1 MSQKFRIFKTG
12 QFDNDFE
19 ALEKNDKQRVE
30 NFLRQLSEKGSAVGK
45 PLSGLK
51 FFREKKIRR
60 KKALLFDLWKL
71 LCCAGCGNKRQEST
85 ASHNKRNFDSSCGL
99 SAVCFWNITK
109 KRSYLGVP
117 FGNVAFFYVF
127 EASFYFA
134 HQFLVNFRFFDQRVI
149 FLFRNDYCF
158 HNSIPL
164 QEIYKTIFST
174 CWLFAHFWGKSGI
187 LWKEI
192 QY

>member
-60 KKALLFDLWKL
+60 KKALLFDL
-71 LCCAGCGNKRQEST
+71 
-85 ASHNKRNFDSSCGL
+85 
-99 SAVCFWNITK
+99 
-109 KRSYLGVP
+109 
-117 FGNVAFFYVF
+117 
-127 EASFYFA
+127 
-134 HQFLVNFRFFDQRVI
+134 
-149 FLFRNDYCF
+149 
-158 HNSIPL
+158 
-164 QEIYKTIFST
+164 
-174 CWLFAHFWGKSGI
+174 
-187 LWKEI
+187 
-192 QY
+192 